1 MTSPARARRRA
12 APYAAPLYYH
22 VAFELNRKAETDF
35 LAACFRKYA
44 RGPVRRVARRGVRHR
59 PPQPAPGPARVPDDG
74 AGPLG
79 AVHRVPPGEA
89 ARLRL
94 PVTTVV
100 GDMTDFRLPRSVD
113 AAICMQ
119 DSQGH
124 LLETEALVA
133 HLRAVRRNVRRGG
146 VYVFDRMVPNGW
158 SPGARWIWT
167 RRRRGVT
174 VRTTFQTLLDYDVGR
189 QVCQEVM
196 RFEITERGRRRV
208 VTQRHPT
215 RIVFPQEL
223 RALVELAGGWEF
235 CGWFSNFS
243 LEASAREERR
253 RPGHDHRPPGPLAR
267 RASTSTAAAPL
278 REPSGSESLTP

>member
-1 MTSPARARRRA
+1 VTARRRGRRWL

-22 VAFELNRKAETDF
+22 VAFELNRKTETDF
-35 LAACFRKYA
+35 LATCFRKYA
-44 RGPVRRVARRGVRHR
+44 RGPVRRVLDAACGTGHHSLRLARRGY
-59 PPQPAPGPARVPDDG
+59 QMTALDLSAPSIAFLAD
-74 AGPLG
+74 
-79 AVHRVPPGEA
+79 EA

-100 GDMTDFRLPRSVD
+100 GDMTDFRLPRAMD

-124 LLETEALVA
+124 LLETAALVA
-133 HLRAVRRNVRRGG
+133 HLRAVRRNVRPGG

-158 SPGARWIWT
+158 SPGARWVWT

-174 VRTTFQTLLDYDVGR
+174 VRTTFRTLLDYDVGR
-189 QVCQEVM
+189 QVCYEVM
-196 RFEITERGRRRV
+196 RFEISDNGRRRI

-223 RALVELAGGWEF
+223 RTLVQLAGGWEF

-243 LEASAREERR
+243 LK
-253 RPGHDHRPPGPLAR
+253 RPLEK
-267 RASTSTAAAPL
+267 SAAALVMISVL
-278 REPSGSESLTP
+278 RAC